1 MIEIKV
7 DDARVTAA
15 LERLARAATNPA
27 PALKAIGESL
37 VDSTKQRFA
46 TSTAPDGSRW
56 APNSQT
62 TYEAM
67 VNRFSKGSFRKDG
80 RLNAKGSANVAGK
93 KPLIGETGLLASTIF
108 YGVEDSAV
116 RWGSPMIYAAMQN
129 FGGKKSDFPNLW
141 GDIPGRQ
148 FMGVSDSDAVMV
160 EQTVEDYLK
169 SAIA

>member
-1 MIEIKV
+1 MLEVNVV
-7 DDARVTAA
+7 DDRMVYPLNRLIAHVTHPRPVLMAV
-15 LERLARAATNPA
+15 
-27 PALKAIGESL
+27 GEGL

-67 VNRFSKGSFRKDG
+67 VNRFSKGNFRKDG